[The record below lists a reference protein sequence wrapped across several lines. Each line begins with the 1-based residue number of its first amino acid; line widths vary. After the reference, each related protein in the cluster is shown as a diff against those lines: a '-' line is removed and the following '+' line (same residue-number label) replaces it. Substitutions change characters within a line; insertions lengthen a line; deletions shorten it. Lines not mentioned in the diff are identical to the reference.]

1 MDTTATAYITL
12 LISLYILY
20 LALKYRYT
28 VCPQEDTSYVIPS
41 PKPIKVSQ
49 IFSKMFQDLGPIPGT
64 IS

>member
-1 MDTTATAYITL
+1 

-28 VCPQEDTSYVIPS
+28 VCPQEDTSYVTPS

-49 IFSKMFQDLGPIPGT
+49 IFSKMFQDPGPIPGT